1 MKFSS
6 RLLLHL
12 FQVGFMVIL
21 TTFNGTMSSAQNS
34 TNSDSLRVEE
44 EYRRFFDNELEI
56 SASTFEQATADYIQ
70 LAAGNSFPEERQ
82 LQLSLAE
89 AHILCGLLSG
99 LTSELF
105 PIVIE
110 NHSDQVFDL
119 PIRTFML
126 AGAYYAIGDFEQ
138 AAEKFRA
145 AIERLDPAKRPYN
158 FAHLNLASTYNELV
172 MYDEAVSTLNALL
185 VNPAIQLEGYEMGDL
200 FLRSVKINLGGL
212 LVSHNS
218 MEEAIETLSEV
229 DTVGL
234 GEFWTAIQ
242 QCNLILAHQALLN
255 FEERDQI
262 WSQFLQHLPL
272 GTVSDDLLY
281 PILLHEILITRDF
294 ALFKEFKAHL
304 AAEGTSQL
312 LADTSRFHPLLSM
325 PPGSSEEFETFLQF
339 AKFADMEDDYLANL
353 VRMYRDNSNA
363 EISSLKQRLDDKQ
376 ASLDK
381 TLRNFGTASAI
392 IIVLASGYFLVRRN
406 TQHKTQLAI
415 NRVIEADQA
424 SKTSASTPLQITRE
438 DIRILGD
445 TISYG
450 RRISD
455 AMIVLRKL
463 KTSIDMDEQE
473 TTLHGKFLPE
483 EHATK
488 LNSRELAVAN
498 HLAAG
503 FDAKEISRIMEVSP
517 EYIYNVRS
525 RIRTK
530 LEIPAAERLEDW
542 LQQTITGGTGTGT
555 ETRTGTA

>member
-1 MKFSS
+1 MNSS
-6 RLLLHL
+6 PRRLLHL
-12 FQVGFMVIL
+12 FLVCFVMFKALCCVSTGW
-21 TTFNGTMSSAQNS
+21 AQNA
-34 TNSDSLRVEE
+34 TNSDSLIVEE

-56 SASTFEQATADYIQ
+56 SASTFEQATSDYIR
-70 LAAGNSFPEERQ
+70 LVAGDDFREERK
-82 LQLSLAE
+82 LRLSLAE
-89 AHILCGLLSG
+89 AQILCGILSG
-99 LTSELF
+99 QSSELF
-105 PIVIE
+105 PFVIK

-119 PIRTFML
+119 PIRTFMF
-126 AGAYYAIGDFEQ
+126 AGAYYAIGEFEQ
-138 AAEKFRA
+138 AAATYRE

-158 FAHLNLASTYNELV
+158 FAHLNLASTYNELGL
-172 MYDEAVSTLNALL
+172 YDEAVSTLNAVLA
-185 VNPAIQLEGYEMGDL
+185 NPAIQLEGYEMGDL

-218 MEEAIETLSEV
+218 MEEAIETLNEV

-234 GEFWTAIQ
+234 GEYWTAIQ

-272 GTVSDDLLY
+272 GTISDDLLY
-281 PILLHEILITRDF
+281 PVILHEILITRNF

-304 AAEGTSQL
+304 VAEGKSQL
-312 LADTSRFHPLLSM
+312 LADTSRFHLLLSI
-325 PPGSSEEFETFLQF
+325 PSGTANEFETFLQF
-339 AKFADMEDDYLANL
+339 SHYADMEDEYLANL
-353 VRMYRDNSNA
+353 VRMYRDNSSV
-363 EISSLKQRLDDKQ
+363 EISSLKRRLDDKQ

-381 TLRNFGTASAI
+381 TLRNFAISFSI
-392 IIVLASGYFLVRRN
+392 IIVFATGYFVIRRN

-415 NRVIEADQA
+415 NQVIEADQA
-424 SKTSASTPLQITRE
+424 NKAAAPSPLQITRE

-463 KTSIDMDEQE
+463 KSSIDLEEQE
-473 TTLHGKFLPE
+473 TAQLANSLPE

-488 LNSRELAVAN
+488 LNSRELAVAH

-530 LEIPAAERLEDW
+530 LEIPASERLEDW
-542 LQQTITGGTGTGT
+542 LKQQG
-555 ETRTGTA
+555 